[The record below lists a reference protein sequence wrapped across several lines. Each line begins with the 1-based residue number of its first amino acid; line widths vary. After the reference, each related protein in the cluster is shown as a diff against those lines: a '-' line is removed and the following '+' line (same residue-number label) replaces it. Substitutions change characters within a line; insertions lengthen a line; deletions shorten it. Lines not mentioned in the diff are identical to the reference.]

1 MLRSVSFFPDKPL
14 SKLISFEVND
24 SGGYIVNNKFSTPDG
39 DPLSLR
45 EAVIEKNLADG
56 PILNL
61 NKQLSLVLT
70 WFSSHKLI
78 SFFGPSVVSSKFSS
92 LKLPPM
98 SLNTTSNFN
107 FSLALY
113 IFDFFELSGSY
124 VQVYVVSFLSLAL
137 CFSLVSLA
145 ATQLAS
151 NLLTNNCFSPS

>member
-1 MLRSVSFFPDKPL
+1 MN
-14 SKLISFEVND
+14 I
-24 SGGYIVNNKFSTPDG
+24 KFSTDDG
-39 DPLSLR
+39 DLLSYR

-61 NKQLSLVLT
+61 NEQLSFVLT

-92 LKLPPM
+92 VKLPPM
-98 SLNTTSNFN
+98 SLKTTSNFN

-124 VQVYVVSFLSLAL
+124 VQEYVVSLLSLL
-137 CFSLVSLA
+137 PCFSLVSLA

-151 NLLTNNCFSPS
+151 YLLTNNCFSPS